1 MSGVPLST
9 VQALTKPLAKT
20 LVKAL
25 PAALWLGVSLSAWA
39 HGGHP
44 VAEVGGPWAAFVT
57 GFLHPLTG
65 PDHVI
70 AMVAVGL
77 WGAVLG
83 APALWLLPVVFPLV
97 MALGGALALVGLPL
111 PGVEIGIAASGVA
124 LGLAVVLR
132 WQAPLLVA
140 AVLVGVFAIF
150 HGHAH
155 GTELPQAAS
164 PLLYSLGFVVATGLL
179 HLCGVALGALGRT
192 PRGWAVV
199 RAGGALIAACGAW
212 FLLRAL

>member
-1 MSGVPLST
+1 MSRVRS
-9 VQALTKPLAKT
+9 PLA
-20 LVKAL
+20 
-25 PAALWLGVSLSAWA
+25 AALAVLLLLAASVSASA

-44 VAEVGGPWAAFVT
+44 VEEAAGPWSAFVT

-97 MALGGALALVGLPL
+97 MALGGALALVGMPL

-124 LGLAVVLR
+124 LGLAVALR
-132 WQAPLLVA
+132 WKAPLLVA
-140 AVLVGVFAIF
+140 AVLVGVFAVF

-155 GTELPQAAS
+155 GTELPQAAN
-164 PLLYSLGFVVATGLL
+164 PLLYSLGFVIATGLL
-179 HLCGVALGALGRT
+179 HLCGVAFGALGRT

-199 RAGGALIAACGAW
+199 RTAGALIAAAGAW
-212 FLLRAL
+212 FLQRAL

>member
-1 MSGVPLST
+1 MMST
-9 VQALTKPLAKT
+9 RTALVAAV
-20 LVKAL
+20 LVATTGW
-25 PAALWLGVSLSAWA
+25 AAA

-44 VAEVGGPWAAFVT
+44 VVEGDGPWAAFIT

-111 PGVEIGIAASGVA
+111 PGVEIGIALSGLA
-124 LGLAVVLR
+124 LGLAVALR
-132 WQAPLLVA
+132 WRAPLAVA
-140 AVLVGVFAIF
+140 AVLVGAFAVF

-164 PLLYSLGFVVATGLL
+164 PLVYSLGFVMATGLL
-179 HLCGVALGALGRT
+179 HLCGVAFGAVGGT
-192 PRGWAVV
+192 PRGWTLV
-199 RAGGALIAACGAW
+199 RAAGWLIAAGGLW
-212 FLLRAL
+212 FLQRAL